1 MNDKTGNTL
10 REHVIVAGTDSNSKL
25 KWLDDLVE
33 DLLKAASNIKT
44 VMEFQNKDFKA
55 DKPCQYKEVHKKIVN
70 FFFHRFNEDWG
81 DHISVHQLPIFYTVV
96 SSTFLSFFVFS
107 FSAWVFSIGCLAL
120 LFQNNISYFY

>member
-70 FFFHRFNEDWG
+70 FFSIDSMKIG
-81 DHISVHQLPIFYTVV
+81 VTTYLSISCPF
-96 SSTFLSFFVFS
+96 STLLSHPHFFLSSFFLS
-107 FSAWVFSIGCLAL
+107 L
-120 LFQNNISYFY
+120 LGYSQ